1 MKKNLF
7 WTILAGAA
15 LVSCVNDD
23 VLEQHNQNRQELT
36 FGNPVLNSQTKV
48 TGEISGTT
56 YPTDE
61 NFIVWGIETTGNY
74 QGWGASNA
82 ASFFG
87 ANGVVVTNDGY
98 TDSYWHIMYGSDDA
112 AKYYWPSEATHK
124 LTFAACSPARVTAH
138 ATVTYDATGLQLK
151 DYKMPA
157 EPNDHFDIMY
167 SPRVLNVTESP
178 VTINFSHALSSIV
191 FQTVKPSVEEGGAY
205 SIKITDITL
214 SGKIENQGTFKYAY
228 GNASTSST
236 GTAGW
241 TNRSV
246 TDNTIKYD
254 LLNEPF
260 EVPTTS
266 SPIAKV
272 KPFLAIPQTVNSDM
286 KVSITYQIVQQA
298 GETAVELTKDFAFTD
313 FKLPNTNGNYT
324 NSWDMSNRY
333 KYHIHFGKLK
343 EITFAPT
350 VNDWTT
356 KDAGE
361 VEISTSSAAVQEEQ
375 QD

>member
-7 WTILAGAA
+7 WTILAGVA
-15 LVSCVNDD
+15 LVSCVSDD
-23 VLEQHNQNRQELT
+23 VLEQHNQNKQELT

-48 TGEISGTT
+48 TGEITGTT
-56 YPTDE
+56 YPIGE

-74 QGWGASNA
+74 QSWGASNA

-87 ANGVVVTNDGY
+87 PNGVIVTADGY
-98 TDSYWHIMYGSDDA
+98 TDGYWHIRYDNDTDD
-112 AKYYWPSEATHK
+112 KYYWPSEATHK
-124 LTFAACSPARVTAH
+124 LTFAACSPARVTDH

-151 DYKMPA
+151 DYTMPA
-157 EPNDHFDIMY
+157 EPNLHFDIMY

-214 SGKIENQGTFKYAY
+214 SGAIENKGTFNYVY
-228 GNASTSST
+228 DPASGSAT
-236 GTAGW
+236 GTAEW
-241 TNRSV
+241 INRSQ
-246 TDNTIKYD
+246 TDNAITYD

-272 KPFLAIPQTVNSDM
+272 KPFLVIPQTVNSDM

-313 FKLPNTNGNYT
+313 FKLPNNNGGFTNA
-324 NSWDMSNRY
+324 WDMSKRY

-350 VNDWTT
+350 VKDWTSI
-356 KDAGE
+356 DAGE